1 MELNFR
7 TGAAV
12 IANFLL
18 MTILV
23 VYGMRWFA
31 TYFTSGR
38 WAKNITGLLAGMGLL
53 LLAAALMLTPQNAQV
68 LLLVAHT
75 RAFLILLVASNA
87 LLLAAIAAFGIINYW
102 KPQRLKRQRT
112 IEEELKSELPKIP

>member
-18 MTILV
+18 MTIL
-23 VYGMRWFA
+23 GMRWFA
-31 TYFTSGR
+31 AYFTGGR
-38 WAKNITGLLAGMGLL
+38 WAKNITGLLAGIGLL
-53 LLAAALMLTPQNAQV
+53 LLAAVLMLTPESAQV

-75 RAFLILLVASNA
+75 RAYVVLLVASNP
-87 LLLAAIAAFGIINYW
+87 LLLAAIAAFGIINYGN
-102 KPQRLKRQRT
+102 L
-112 IEEELKSELPKIP
+112 SG